1 MAPESQP
8 HALGWVWAPVQ
19 ASASCSV
26 KGGVEPLTRG
36 HVQLQCFAPCISLSL
51 QRQADCPGLPRMG
64 FVTLGKF
71 LTLLYL
77 SALVYSLEMA

>member
-1 MAPESQP
+1 MALESQP
-8 HALGWVWAPVQ
+8 RALGWAWVPVQ

-26 KGGVEPLTRG
+26 KGGVEPVTRG
-36 HVQLQCFAPCISLSL
+36 HVQLRCFAPRFSLSL
-51 QRQADCPGLPRMG
+51 QRQSDCPGLPRTG

-77 SALVYSLEMA
+77 SALVYSLGMA